1 MYRMTI
7 EEAVSYMRGQDR
19 RCRQQWEQTRQLET
33 LIYKVL
39 TGQDLNMSL
48 PWDEETAATR
58 EMTQEELQEMWAK
71 ARAMEEMVNR
81 RGGNL

>member
-1 MYRMTI
+1 
-7 EEAVSYMRGQDR
+7 MRGQDR

-39 TGQDLNMSL
+39 TGQDLDMSL

>member
-1 MYRMTI
+1 MHRMTI

>member
-1 MYRMTI
+1 MTI

-19 RCRQQWEQTRQLET
+19 RCRQQWEQTRHLET

>member
-1 MYRMTI
+1 
-7 EEAVSYMRGQDR
+7 MRGQDR

>member
-1 MYRMTI
+1 
-7 EEAVSYMRGQDR
+7 MRGQDR

-48 PWDEETAATR
+48 PWDEETAATTR

>member
-1 MYRMTI
+1 
-7 EEAVSYMRGQDR
+7 MRGQDR

-58 EMTQEELQEMWAK
+58 EMTQEELQEMWAT